1 MTFCL
6 FAGFSFFGFFILF
19 CFLFLILIFL
29 NKRKHRIKKTNKKQ
43 NLTGNFLGLTG
54 DHALSTCKSIYRQY
68 NNICAYKRLFI
79 LIFTIQNLLSKQ
91 AEIFLY

>member
-1 MTFCL
+1 M
-6 FAGFSFFGFFILF
+6 
-19 CFLFLILIFL
+19 
-29 NKRKHRIKKTNKKQ
+29 
-43 NLTGNFLGLTG
+43 GNFLGLTG

>member
-1 MTFCL
+1 MTL
-6 FAGFSFFGFFILF
+6 FFFVF
-19 CFLFLILIFL
+19 CFAFNFL
-29 NKRKHRIKKTNKKQ
+29 NKRNIELKKQTNKKQ

-91 AEIFLY
+91 AEIFL

>member
-1 MTFCL
+1 MTLSIC
-6 FAGFSFFGFFILF
+6 FFFFF
-19 CFLFLILIFL
+19 FLFFL
-29 NKRKHRIKKTNKKQ
+29 SKRKHRIKKKKV
-43 NLTGNFLGLTG
+43 TGNFLGLTG

>member
-1 MTFCL
+1 MTL
-6 FAGFSFFGFFILF
+6 FFLF
-19 CFLFLILIFL
+19 CFFAFCFFKIRENIEL
-29 NKRKHRIKKTNKKQ
+29 KKKKK